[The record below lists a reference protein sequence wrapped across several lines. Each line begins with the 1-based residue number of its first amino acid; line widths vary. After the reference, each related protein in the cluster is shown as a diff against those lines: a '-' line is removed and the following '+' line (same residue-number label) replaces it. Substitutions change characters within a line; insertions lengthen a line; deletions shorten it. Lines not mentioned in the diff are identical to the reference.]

1 MTTRAP
7 ELTPPQTPATPR
19 VPTAWRWAMGALAVA
34 LLFYVYWRLSWS
46 GAANSD
52 SAAIAIQAREIL
64 HGNWLLRGWWMAD
77 VTFYTTEVPQYAL
90 LEAVGGF
97 GVWVVH
103 VAAAMSYTLI
113 VVLAALLA
121 KGRATGS
128 EGWTRALL
136 GGGIAASPQV
146 SGALIMLL
154 GPDHTGTVVPV
165 LATWLVIDRA
175 GPGGR
180 PPGSPRDRGQPSP
193 RTPLAPVI
201 VCLLLTWIM
210 VADQVVLLTAIGPL
224 IAAAVV
230 RAFRRHE
237 GRRYELALAAAAA
250 VAAGLGVVIPNL
262 ITRLGG
268 YKVWHFQTHTMPLS
282 KLPRDA
288 WHTVEAVLELF
299 GANVF
304 EPHSPVEAVLVAIH
318 LAGVLAAIAA
328 LGIAVARFF
337 REDAILVPGL
347 AVGIALE
354 IGAFLVTIHS
364 SNLASIREIVAVMPL
379 GAVLAGRLLAAP
391 LLRLARASLSRAR
404 TVAVAA
410 VAAVVLAGYLGSMA
424 YDAARASVPS
434 ANQELA
440 TWLAGHG
447 LTGGLAAYWQAGSIT
462 LDTGGKV
469 TVNSVVVTRQH
480 KLGVYYWESDRAQ
493 YNPAMHSATF
503 VVAGGPAVDVPM
515 PGMERAA
522 IRTFGPPAHTYRVG
536 AYTVLVWQ
544 TNILRHL

>member
-7 ELTPPQTPATPR
+7 ELTPPQTPAVPR
-19 VPTAWRWAMGALAVA
+19 VPTAWRWVLGGLGVAV
-34 LLFYVYWRLSWS
+34 LFFVYWRLSWS
-46 GAANSD
+46 AAANSD
-52 SAAIAIQAREIL
+52 SAAIAIQGREIL

-121 KGRATGS
+121 KGRATGP

-165 LATWLVIDRA
+165 LATWLVVDRA
-175 GPGGR
+175 
-180 PPGSPRDRGQPSP
+180 PRRWF
-193 RTPLAPVI
+193 TPVI

-224 IAAAVV
+224 IAAAAV
-230 RAFRRHE
+230 RALRRHE
-237 GRRYELALAAAAA
+237 GRRYELALGAAAAA
-250 VAAGLGVVIPNL
+250 AAGLGVLIPNL
-262 ITRLGG
+262 ITHLGG

-304 EPHSPVEAVLVAIH
+304 EPHSPVEAVLVGIH
-318 LAGVLAAIAA
+318 FAGVLAAVAA

-337 REDAILVPGL
+337 REDAILVPAL

-391 LLRLARASLSRAR
+391 LLRLTRASLSRAR
-404 TVAVAA
+404 KLAVAA

-434 ANQELA
+434 ANQNLA

-447 LTGGLAAYWQAGSIT
+447 LTGGLAAYWQAGSVT

-469 TVNSVVVTRQH
+469 TVNSVIVTRQG

-493 YNPAMHSATF
+493 YDPAEHSATF

-515 PGMERAA
+515 PGMARAA